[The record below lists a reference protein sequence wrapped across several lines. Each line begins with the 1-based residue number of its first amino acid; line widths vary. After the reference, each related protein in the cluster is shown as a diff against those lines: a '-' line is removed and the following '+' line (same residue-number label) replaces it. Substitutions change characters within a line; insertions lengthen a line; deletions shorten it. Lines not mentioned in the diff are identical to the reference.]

1 MAKNTP
7 TNSFIPAFTRHST
20 MDYSKPVPGKLM
32 FEALQ
37 NEKCIVM
44 ACNIRIGA
52 CARGIMMAAKEL
64 DAAVM
69 FEIAKS
75 EIKYTGQPPKAFVD
89 NILKCAKEVGFN
101 QPYLIH
107 GDHIGIKTP
116 DAKDVNSAAD
126 LIKDEIA
133 SGFTSFA
140 IDASHNFNIDAPTVR
155 EQLKDNIE
163 ITTKLCGLIPK
174 GACLEVEVGEVG
186 RVDPKTGEKA
196 ITTVEEAETYIKAIN
211 DNGYKPDLL
220 ATNNG
225 TSHGNIYD
233 KAGNPIPK
241 SINVERTGEIA
252 RVIRKYGVRIAQ
264 HGITGTPFE
273 YMPRLIDA
281 GIAKGNVG
289 TNWQNI
295 ALAVMPQDLA
305 KRMEEWTLKCEESA
319 KMREKKPGVKDA
331 ELIGK
336 NIKNSIGTFKTEID
350 NLKGEDLKRLDE
362 ATKKG
367 ALEFFKAFQAQGS
380 AGKVR
385 KYIESKK

>member
-1 MAKNTP
+1 
-7 TNSFIPAFTRHST
+7 

-32 FEALQ
+32 FEALK

-52 CARGIMMAAKEL
+52 SARGIMMAAKEM
-64 DAAVM
+64 DAAVI

-75 EIKYTGQPPKAFVD
+75 EVKYTGQPPKVFVD
-89 NILKCAKEVGFN
+89 NILKCAKDVGFN
-101 QPYLIH
+101 QPYVIH
-107 GDHIGIKTP
+107 GDHIGVKSP
-116 DAKDVNSAAD
+116 DAKDVESAAD
-126 LIKDEIA
+126 LIKAEIA
-133 SGFTSFA
+133 AGFTSFA
-140 IDASHNFNIDAPTVR
+140 IDASHNFKLDAPTVR

-174 GACLEVEVGEVG
+174 DASLEVEVGEVG
-186 RVDPKTGEKA
+186 RTDPKTGEKA
-196 ITTVEEAETYIKAIN
+196 ITTVEEAATYIKAIN
-211 DNGYKPDLL
+211 ENGYKPDLL

-252 RVIRKYGVRIAQ
+252 NAIKPYGVKVAQ
-264 HGITGTPFE
+264 HGITGTPLE
-273 YMPRLIDA
+273 YMPRLIEA

-295 ALAVMPQDLA
+295 AVASMPSGLV

-319 KMREKKPGVKDA
+319 KMRTKKPTVKDS

-336 NIKNSIGTFKTEID
+336 NIKNSIVIFKPEID
-350 NLKGEDLKRLDE
+350 ELKGDDLKRIDE

-367 ALEFFKAFQAQGS
+367 ALEFFKAFNAKGT
-380 AGKVR
+380 AGKVKR
-385 KYIESKK
+385 HIESRR

>member
-1 MAKNTP
+1 
-7 TNSFIPAFTRHST
+7 

-32 FEALQ
+32 FEALK

-52 CARGIMMAAKEL
+52 SARGIMMAAKEM
-64 DAAVM
+64 DAAVL

-75 EIKYTGQPPKAFVD
+75 EIKYTGQPPKVFAD
-89 NILKCAKEVGFN
+89 NILKCAKDLDFK
-101 QPYLIH
+101 QPYVIH
-107 GDHIGIKTP
+107 GDHIGVKSP
-116 DAKDVNSAAD
+116 DAKDVDSAAT

-133 SGFTSFA
+133 AGFTSFA
-140 IDASHNFNIDAPTVR
+140 IDASHNFNTAAPTVR

-174 GACLEVEVGEVG
+174 DASLEVEVGEVG
-186 RVDPKTGEKA
+186 KVDPKTGEKA
-196 ITTVEEAETYIKAIN
+196 ITSVEEAVTYVKAIN
-211 DNGYKPDLL
+211 ENGYKPDLL

-225 TSHGNIYD
+225 TSHGNIFD
-233 KAGNPIPK
+233 KNGKPIPK
-241 SINVERTGEIA
+241 SINVERTAEIA
-252 RVIRKYGVRIAQ
+252 KAIKPFGVKVAQ
-264 HGITGTPFE
+264 HGITGTPLE

-295 ALAVMPQDLA
+295 AVATMPKDLA
-305 KRMEEWTLKCEESA
+305 IRMQEWTLKCDESQ
-319 KMREKKPGVKDA
+319 KMRLKKPECKDA

-336 NIKNSIGTFKTEID
+336 NIKNSIVVFKSEID
-350 NLKGEDLKRLDE
+350 ALKGDDLKRIDD

-367 ALEFFKAFQAQGS
+367 AIEFFTAFNAKGS
-380 AGKVR
+380 ASKVR
-385 KYIESKK
+385 KHIESKGL